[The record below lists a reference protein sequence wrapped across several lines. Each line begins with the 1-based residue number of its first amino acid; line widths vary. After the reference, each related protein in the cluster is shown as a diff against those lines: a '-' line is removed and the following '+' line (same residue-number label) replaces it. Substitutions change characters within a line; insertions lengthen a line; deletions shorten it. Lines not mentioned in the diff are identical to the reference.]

1 MIFYYR
7 KLFLP
12 FGNLT
17 LISVNTKIFMET
29 HDEPMEQERCFGK
42 IVFHPLL
49 IMGYIKY
56 DYKDII

>member
-1 MIFYYR
+1 
-7 KLFLP
+7 
-12 FGNLT
+12 
-17 LISVNTKIFMET
+17 MET